1 MNCMVML
8 DAADLGPLL
17 QYQACMERMLER
29 YGERAWALLHQADVR
44 ARLEEWPLA
53 DRDRLWTE
61 ELIEPALIVMAGRT
75 ALKTL
80 VQDDARTSRPKFA
93 ADLKPPL
100 ADASAATIRPRNTNR
115 SGHVHETSEGRY
127 LKNRTGHSLCP
138 DFRATNAPRLSKEP
152 GASRAQ
158 LGAPVRQMFG
168 MAPCQSVHI
177 QRCLRWD
184 EPHARER
191 PKARRERAKGR
202 PGPY

>member
-53 DRDRLWTE
+53 DRDRFWTE

-138 DFRATNAPRLSKEP
+138 DFRATCTQTIQGTWCIACTTWCTSAPDVWDGTLSK
-152 GASRAQ
+152 
-158 LGAPVRQMFG
+158 
-168 MAPCQSVHI
+168 C
-177 QRCLRWD
+177 
-184 EPHARER
+184 PHPEMPTA
-191 PKARRERAKGR
+191 G
-202 PGPY
+202 